1 MITVRKLS
9 SLPPRTRMRKIERV
23 LAGIEQELA
32 RGSSINK
39 PYIISL
45 LSLLGQG
52 PPLAPWVY
60 QSINELESLLRNT
73 VNHNTAHHDTVIRTS
88 NNVRAGI
95 RQHLGE
101 EQADW
106 DLIDRETGALSVK
119 DRRTFPFRIYLEDLR
134 SPFNVGS
141 IFRTAE
147 SFGVEKIYLSPA
159 AASPFHPRAVR
170 SSMGC
175 TEVIPW
181 ETCSLPQL
189 EEELEEESEE
199 GERTGQIF
207 ALECGGTPLGE
218 FSFPEEGT
226 VIIGSEELGISP
238 EAREH
243 AKSSLGIVTVPTGG
257 AKASLNVS
265 AAFAI
270 MMHAWWSAVRTD

>member
-9 SLPPRTRMRKIERV
+9 SLPPRTRLRKIERT
-23 LAGIEQELA
+23 LAVIEQELD
-32 RGSSINK
+32 RGSSINI
-39 PYIISL
+39 PYTISL

-52 PPLAPWVY
+52 PQLAAWVY
-60 QSINELESLLRNT
+60 QSIDELESLLRNS
-73 VNHNTAHHDTVIRTS
+73 AHHDTAHNETVIRTLS
-88 NNVRAGI
+88 NIRSGI
-95 RQHLGE
+95 TQHLGE
-101 EQADW
+101 EPADW

-119 DRRTFPFRIYLEDLR
+119 DRRTMPFRVFLEDLR

-141 IFRTAE
+141 IFRTSE

-159 AASPFHPRAVR
+159 AASPIHPRAAR

-181 ETCSLPQL
+181 ETCSIQ
-189 EEELEEESEE
+189 ELED
-199 GERTGQIF
+199 GKWTGQIF

-218 FSFPEEGT
+218 FPFPEEGT
-226 VIIGSEELGISP
+226 VIIGSEELGLGP
-238 EAREH
+238 QAGEL
-243 AKSSLGIVTVPTGG
+243 AKRGLGIVTVPTSG

-270 MMHAWWSAVRTD
+270 MMHAWWSAFRTG